1 MLKKTLAFNDFN
13 GDPREMDFYFHLSE
27 ADLLD
32 LEVSADGFS
41 GRLEVLLKAKDGAA
55 LIREIRNLIEKSV
68 GVKSDDGLRF
78 IKNDEIRSKF
88 MDSPAFSTLYVK
100 LLTDPTEAAIFIR
113 GVVPKNIGEKITDEA
128 INEYTKS
135 QSIQSTDSDVA
146 PEQLTPVTFESTIIE
161 TKRPASE
168 FSTEELVS
176 MAQAEFDIRF
186 GTDPKKW
193 EGNVLLAAFRRKN
206 K

>member
-1 MLKKTLAFNDFN
+1 MLKKTLTFNDFN
-13 GDPREMDFYFHLSE
+13 GDPRTMDFYFHLSE

-41 GRLEVLLKAKDGAA
+41 GRLEALLDAKDGAA
-55 LIREIRNLIEKSV
+55 LIRELRNLIEKSV

-88 MDSPAFSTLYVK
+88 MDSPAFSALYVK

-113 GVVPKNIGEKITDEA
+113 GVVPKDIGSKITDEA
-128 INEYTKS
+128 INEYTKKRALGIRES
-135 QSIQSTDSDVA
+135 GAAPDVTA
-146 PEQLTPVTFESTIIE
+146 PVSFESTIIDP
-161 TKRPASE
+161 KRPASE

-176 MAQAEFDIRF
+176 MAQSEFDIRF

-193 EGNVLLAAFRRKN
+193 EGNVLLAAFQRKN